1 MKLRASEKIRI
12 REFVLGVFSGI
23 NVTCNG
29 KSTISEVLGEDYWIT
44 WSDELYVNLV
54 EDDDGD
60 FQCAV
65 FPRKPDGQ
73 IDMSEWQAIK
83 LYEETSYVF
92 S

>member
-1 MKLRASEKIRI
+1 MKLKAIEKIRI

-23 NVTCNG
+23 NVTS

-44 WSDELYVNLV
+44 WSDDLYVNLV

-83 LYEETSYVF
+83 LYEETNHVE
-92 S
+92 